1 MVIKGAVKS
10 QACGYTLTG
19 WTLSAAQVSEWLR
32 AAMPGTMQAST
43 LTPMARAGATVVDHA
58 ATAAGTAAG
67 IKTSA
72 QCPPA
77 SVLGEEGARPEGPQS
92 CESRCSIAL
101 LVCPV

>member
-1 MVIKGAVKS
+1 MVVKGAVKS
-10 QACGYTLTG
+10 QACGYTLAG
-19 WTLSAAQVSEWLR
+19 WTLLAAQASEWLC

-43 LTPMARAGATVVDHA
+43 LTSMARAGATVVDHA